1 MPSLPVRED
10 MHEKRNEA
18 RAKLSA
24 LSSQRWAQLVED
36 VLRELVGRY
45 PELDTQSKGVQPRW
59 FFSYRICCP
68 TAPAHRWANMT
79 PICTAQDR
87 SPPHAKPAVLR
98 PPLVAS
104 LSLMLSVYY
113 TVQASF

>member
-1 MPSLPVRED
+1 MRWRVRVSIVSLVGLLSAELRLCAVTSLPVRED

-59 FFSYRICCP
+59 ILL
-68 TAPAHRWANMT
+68 
-79 PICTAQDR
+79 I
-87 SPPHAKPAVLR
+87 
-98 PPLVAS
+98 
-104 LSLMLSVYY
+104 
-113 TVQASF
+113 